1 MCLINIA
8 WQHHPDFPLIIL
20 ANRDEFHE
28 RPTRS
33 LHRWESSIYGGQ
45 DLQEGGMWMGISETG
60 HFAAI
65 TNYRDPYALLSSAP
79 SRGELVRNYLE
90 NVRNPEAMQDYLMEH
105 GARYNGF
112 NLFYGDQEELRYFN
126 NVEMTGKK
134 LQSGIYGLSNAL
146 LDTPW
151 PKLKKSKVGFKKYI
165 QGAFSPE
172 KLQQLFSDKELAHPA
187 ELPSTGVP
195 LALER
200 QLSAIC
206 ISTEG
211 YGTRSTA
218 LIYVDKDRY
227 TNYFEWGV
235 IPEGDTRLTF
245 RIT

>member
-8 WQHHPDFPLIIL
+8 WQHHPDYPLIIL
-20 ANRDEFHE
+20 ANTDEFHA

-33 LHRWESSIYGGQ
+33 LHRWESGIYGGQ
-45 DLQEGGMWMGISETG
+45 DIQEGGMWMGISETG

-65 TNYRDPYALLSSAP
+65 TNYRDPDAIRTDVP
-79 SRGELVRNYLE
+79 SRGELVLRYLE
-90 NVRNPEAMQDYLMEH
+90 EYKDPEAMEAHLLEV

-112 NLFYGDQEELRYFN
+112 NLLYGDRQQLRYFN
-126 NVEMTGKK
+126 NVNMEGKQ
-134 LQSGIYGLSNAL
+134 LDAGIYGLSNAL

-151 PKLKKSKVGFKKYI
+151 PKLKKSKVVFKKHI
-165 QGAFSPE
+165 QGALSAE
-172 KLQQLFSDKELAHPA
+172 KLRQIFYDKELAHPA

-195 LALER
+195 IALER

-206 ISTEG
+206 IDTEG

-218 LIYVDKDRY
+218 LIYVDKEHY
-227 TNYFEWGV
+227 TNYFEWGLV
-235 IPEGDTRLTF
+235 PAGNKRMTF